1 MSAVAQN
8 TVPRSF
14 TTYLLK
20 YAIHTWIGLFLS
32 AWPIRKPT
40 LSNFKIAYDCTAI
53 NILPWIIYLYSFPS
67 LRCSSKRCGDCY
79 GSWDLC
85 KELGSSPARGN
96 SGGNRTNSDVAQRQS
111 SAVMAWL
118 LKPLAVKQMS
128 RVYSHVCSHGPC
140 SMQLL
145 LRFSNRSNNRS
156 GTSKGGRLTG
166 TVLRKYSRV
175 WRLIRTKALHHKKL
189 PESRDPQAPLHQSNV
204 TSNTDNNMPY
214 IEHGIMG
221 KLGSNRGVQY
231 PALSLRLDHEN
242 T

>member
-1 MSAVAQN
+1 MQ
-8 TVPRSF
+8 R
-14 TTYLLK
+14 
-20 YAIHTWIGLFLS
+20 TWIISCQG
-32 AWPIRKPT
+32 K
-40 LSNFKIAYDCTAI
+40 
-53 NILPWIIYLYSFPS
+53 
-67 LRCSSKRCGDCY
+67 
-79 GSWDLC
+79 
-85 KELGSSPARGN
+85 

-128 RVYSHVCSHGPC
+128 RVYTYVCSHGPC

-156 GTSKGGRLTG
+156 GTSKGCRLTG
-166 TVLRKYSRV
+166 TVLWKYSRV

-221 KLGSNRGVQY
+221 KLGSNRGVVRQGSWKTRSCWRHKRG
-231 PALSLRLDHEN
+231 PGRLHAFNKSNMQRETVWWKWTCQHSLCLLMILSSTGKYSSSERWGEFH
-242 T
+242 